1 MGNKSEKFFGKL
13 RSVLRTLPDATSVVL
28 QAAPE
33 ALKPKLRE
41 LLRSQFKKTIVEAEI
56 KLAFCVIAVCIAV
69 FTPFGERCSLW
80 LSSLLFIGMLLW
92 SIIESI
98 SYCMLPIKIMQE
110 RSMQIGIIEF
120 VKWKFPKVAI
130 GSKVYELARVYG
142 PRYSAQFRNLPSS
155 NEVLWDFIIYL
166 ATNSVTFASIFS
178 IYIILVYWIFKPI
191 ILIKFAGLTTMQIY
205 LFPIRQFL

>member
-1 MGNKSEKFFGKL
+1 MKNFFGKL
-13 RSVLRTLPDATSVVL
+13 RSVLRALPDATSVVL

-41 LLRSQFKKTIVEAEI
+41 LLSSQFKKTIVETEI
-56 KLAFCVIAVCIAV
+56 KLAFCVIAVCVAV

-80 LSSLLFIGMLLW
+80 ISSLLFIGMLLW
-92 SIIESI
+92 SVVESA
-98 SYCMLPIKIMQE
+98 SYCMLPIKIIQE
-110 RSMQIGIIEF
+110 RSMRMGIIEF

-142 PRYSAQFRNLPSS
+142 PRYSSQFRNLPPS
-155 NEVLWDFIIYL
+155 NEILWDFIIYL

-178 IYIILVYWIFKPI
+178 LYIILVYWIFKPI

>member
-1 MGNKSEKFFGKL
+1 MKDDKLSGKL
-13 RSVLRTLPDATSVVL
+13 VSILQTLLDGTGVLLHKLSDYA
-28 QAAPE
+28 
-33 ALKPKLRE
+33 KPKLLE
-41 LLRSQFKKTIVEAEI
+41 LLLSQFKKTIVKAVV
-56 KLAFCVIAVCIAV
+56 KLIFCVIAVCMAV

-155 NEVLWDFIIYL
+155 NEILWDFIIYL

-191 ILIKFAGLTTMQIY
+191 ILVKFAGLTTMQIY